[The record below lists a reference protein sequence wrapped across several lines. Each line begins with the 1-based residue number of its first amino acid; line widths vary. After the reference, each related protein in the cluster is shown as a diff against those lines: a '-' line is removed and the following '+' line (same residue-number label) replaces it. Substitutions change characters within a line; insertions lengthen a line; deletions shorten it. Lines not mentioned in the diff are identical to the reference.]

1 MPTARNYDPAVTGKT
16 QKPSMWD
23 YVEVLRDVRVV
34 VMIFQY
40 SACFGTDPRLLS
52 LCFPSTFSAI
62 LAAIGAHPC
71 NLAFKS
77 VYLSLF
83 VCVCVYVLQT
93 RKKCL
98 SLGPILYL
106 A

>member
-40 SACFGTDPRLLS
+40 SACFGTDPCPLS
-52 LCFPSTFSAI
+52 FRFHCRENLCSCS
-62 LAAIGAHPC
+62 
-71 NLAFKS
+71 S
-77 VYLSLF
+77 RSLF
-83 VCVCVYVLQT
+83 VQ
-93 RKKCL
+93 L
-98 SLGPILYL
+98 SRIQEYSLWF
-106 A
+106 

>member
-1 MPTARNYDPAVTGKT
+1 MPTARNYDPTVTGKT

-40 SACFGTDPRLLS
+40 SACFGTDPRLLT
-52 LCFPSTFSAI
+52 LRFPSILDLCSSCSCVGVRTTRFHTFF
-62 LAAIGAHPC
+62 LAC
-71 NLAFKS
+71 NCAVRS
-77 VYLSLF
+77 CCVW
-83 VCVCVYVLQT
+83 VC
-93 RKKCL
+93 
-98 SLGPILYL
+98 

>member
-52 LCFPSTFSAI
+52 LSFP
-62 LAAIGAHPC
+62 C
-71 NLAFKS
+71 
-77 VYLSLF
+77 
-83 VCVCVYVLQT
+83 
-93 RKKCL
+93 RECL
-98 SLGPILYL
+98 CSCSSRSIDV
-106 A
+106 

>member
-1 MPTARNYDPAVTGKT
+1 MHAGPCAGALEAAFINPT
-16 QKPSMWD
+16 
-23 YVEVLRDVRVV
+23 L

-71 NLAFKS
+71 NLAFKR

-83 VCVCVYVLQT
+83 VCVCMCY
-93 RKKCL
+93 K
-98 SLGPILYL
+98 L
-106 A
+106 AKSA